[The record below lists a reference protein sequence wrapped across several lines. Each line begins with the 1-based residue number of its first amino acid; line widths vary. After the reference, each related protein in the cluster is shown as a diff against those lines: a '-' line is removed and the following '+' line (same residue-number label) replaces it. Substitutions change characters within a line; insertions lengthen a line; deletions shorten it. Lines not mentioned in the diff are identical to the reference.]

1 MAAAGIEQ
9 APPSKPVVRMAAT
22 AAAGE
27 PLARSARQVLD
38 STARLCLMLGTGEP
52 GAGPAK
58 GGRGTS
64 AGALAGLPMLIM
76 LLLLIWC
83 PPRLLA
89 VLPACTGVLAAA
101 AAAAA
106 ATGAAAMMPADS

>member
-1 MAAAGIEQ
+1 MD
-9 APPSKPVVRMAAT
+9 
-22 AAAGE
+22 
-27 PLARSARQVLD
+27 D
-38 STARLCLMLGTGEP
+38 STASLCMMIGTGEH

-58 GGRGTS
+58 GGRGT
-64 AGALAGLPMLIM
+64 GAVEVAGLAMLIM

-106 ATGAAAMMPADS
+106 TGAAAMMPADS